1 MRWLLVLI
9 VIALAACEPIQTTQ
23 SIPQRQ
29 DLSRGEVRALAQRA
43 AQQFVSVVDRVEPVA
58 EEECRRATRGVNCD
72 YQIVVDD
79 TPGEAPNAFQTVDA
93 NGRPILAFNLAL
105 ILSAQNADELA
116 FVMGHEAS
124 HHIAGHLG
132 RAQQNAAV
140 GALIF
145 SGLAALG
152 GGSADAVRNA
162 EQMGASLGARSF
174 SKEFELE
181 ADRLG
186 TVIAIRAGFDPVR
199 GAEFFTR
206 LPDPGDKFL
215 GTHPPNAARIEAVR
229 RTAAAL

>member
-9 VIALAACEPIQTTQ
+9 VIALAACEPIQAARAV
-23 SIPQRQ
+23 PPEQ
-29 DLSRGEVRALAQRA
+29 DMSRGEARALAQRA
-43 AQQFVSVVDRVEPVA
+43 ARQFVAVVDRIEPVA

-72 YQIVVDD
+72 FQIVVDD
-79 TPGEAPNAFQTVDA
+79 TPGAAPNAFQTVDA

-105 ILSAQNADELA
+105 ILGAQNADELA
-116 FVMGHEAS
+116 FVVGHEAS

-132 RAQQNAAV
+132 QAQQNAAL

-162 EQMGASLGARSF
+162 EQMGASLGARSY
-174 SKEFELE
+174 SKAFELE

-186 TVIAIRAGFDPVR
+186 TVIAFRAGFDPVR
-199 GAEFFTR
+199 GAEFFNR
-206 LPDPGDKFL
+206 LPDPGDSFL
-215 GTHPPNAARIEAVR
+215 GTHPPNAARLEAVR
-229 RTAAAL
+229 RTAASL